1 MEKNDNPIN
10 EILTNTL
17 DKFKNI
23 ANVDSV
29 VGSPISLDDGTTL
42 IPISKV
48 SAGFISGGGQYDA
61 KNAKSQDGYPFSGGG
76 GSGYC
81 VHPLG
86 FISVRLGQVKMISID
101 GKSPFEKILNIIPEV
116 ISSLGEKKK

>member
-10 EILTNTL
+10 EILTKTL

-23 ANVDSV
+23 ASVDNVI
-29 VGSPISLDDGTTL
+29 GTPISLEDGMVI
-42 IPISKV
+42 IPFSKV
-48 SAGFISGGGQYDA
+48 SAGFVSGGGQYDA
-61 KNAKSQDGYPFSGGG
+61 KNANEQEGYPFSGGG

-81 VHPLG
+81 VCPLG
-86 FISVRLGQVKMISID
+86 FISVRLGQVKMITVD
-101 GKSPFEKILNIIPEV
+101 GKNAFDKIIETLPSI

>member
-1 MEKNDNPIN
+1 MEKNNNPIN

-17 DKFKNI
+17 DRFKNI
-23 ANVDSV
+23 ANVDNV
-29 VGSPISLDDGTTL
+29 VGTPISLADGTTL
-42 IPISKV
+42 IPLSKV
-48 SAGFISGGGQYDA
+48 SAGFVSGGGQYDA
-61 KNAKSQDGYPFSGGG
+61 KNAKMQEGYPFSGGG

-81 VHPLG
+81 VCPLG

-101 GKSPFEKILNIIPEV
+101 GRSAFDKIVETIPSI